1 MENLRLSKDSRPH
14 LRAITLRASPLGP
27 GNCRVTIL
35 EESIIYLLAAIIS
48 VPISKRLGFGSV
60 LGYLCAG
67 ILIGPFGFGFIHEPE
82 HILHFAEL
90 GVVFL
95 LFIIGL
101 ELKPSRLWIMRKMVF
116 GLGTAQVVVSAAVIA
131 VLAWF
136 YGLETGTSIVIG
148 LILALSSTAFVLQM
162 LAEKRQLSTQYGRA
176 AFSILLL
183 QDLAVIPLIALLPL
197 LGARVGVTSGF
208 DVAEI
213 ALVIGTMALLIVG
226 GRLVLKPVLYTVAA
240 AGIPELFTATALL
253 VVIGSALLMDFAG
266 MSMVLGAFLAG
277 MLLADS
283 EYRHQLEADIAPF
296 KGLLLG
302 LFFIAVGMS
311 VNVNLL
317 LEMPGRILL
326 FVAGIMASKAI
337 VLVVLARLFGMCDR
351 RNALSLAAVMSQGGE
366 FAFVLF
372 ALAARERLVPLELI
386 DELILAVA
394 VSMLLTPF
402 VYLLNERFSSRLGS
416 PESPRFDDIP
426 EEDHEVIIAGFG
438 RVGQIVGRLLQSI
451 NKPFTALEI
460 DSSQVDIV
468 RRYGNSVHFGD
479 AARSRRKQGEN
490 TRPGH
495 GRHGD
500 LTAHRRDRKAPVPEP
515 QDHRARTQPPARSQ
529 AHGRGRP
536 PYLPRY
542 AVIESRDGRKRADLA
557 RIRCERGAPHIR
569 HVPGSGRE
577 AAGRAIRAA
586 GLGGEADPV
595 REGRR
600 EGTRVHPRTGP
611 AAPALTAR
619 TTADGRAAT
628 HRYPKRD
635 DLAW

>member
-1 MENLRLSKDSRPH
+1 M
-14 LRAITLRASPLGP
+14 
-27 GNCRVTIL
+27 TIL
-35 EESIIYLLAAIIS
+35 QESIVYLLAAIVS

-101 ELKPSRLWIMRKMVF
+101 ELKPARLWVMRKMVF
-116 GLGTAQVVVSAAVIA
+116 GLGTAQVLVSAAVIA
-131 VLAWF
+131 ALAWF
-136 YGLETGTSIVIG
+136 YGLETEAAVVVG

-162 LAEKRQLSTQYGRA
+162 LAEKKQLNSQFGRA

-183 QDLAVIPLIALLPL
+183 QDLAVIPLIAVLPM
-197 LGARVGVTSGF
+197 LGASADLESGF
-208 DVAEI
+208 D
-213 ALVIGTMALLIVG
+213 LVELGMMISTLVLLIVG

-266 MSMVLGAFLAG
+266 MSMVLGAFIAG

-302 LFFIAVGMS
+302 LFFIAVGMT
-311 VNVNLL
+311 VNISLL
-317 LEMPGRILL
+317 LEVPARIMLL
-326 FVAGIMASKAI
+326 VAGLMVSKAV
-337 VLVVLARLFGMCDR
+337 VLIVLARMFGMCDR

-372 ALAARERLVPLELI
+372 ALAARERLVPSGVI

-402 VYLLNERFSSRLGS
+402 VYLLNEHFGAKLGRAEA
-416 PESPRFDDIP
+416 PQFDEIP

-479 AARSRRKQGEN
+479 AAR
-490 TRPGH
+490 
-495 GRHGD
+495 
-500 LTAHRRDRKAPVPEP
+500 PEV
-515 QDHRARTQPPARSQ
+515 
-529 AHGRGRP
+529 
-536 PYLPRY
+536 L
-542 AVIESRDGRKRADLA
+542 
-557 RIRCERGAPHIR
+557 
-569 HVPGSGRE
+569 
-577 AAGRAIRAA
+577 RAA
-586 GLGGEADPV
+586 G
-595 REGRR
+595 
-600 EGTRVHPRTGP
+600 
-611 AAPALTAR
+611 AAHAKILVLA
-619 TTADGRAAT
+619 TADMETSLHIAETAKRQFPNLTIIARAHNRRHA
-628 HRYPKRD
+628 HKLMDVGVDKIFRD
-635 DLAW
+635 TLLSSLAMGESVLERLGIDDNDVRHVSDTFRDADEKLLMEQYAMHESEEKLIQSAKDAARELESILEQDLRRQG

>member
-1 MENLRLSKDSRPH
+1 M
-14 LRAITLRASPLGP
+14 
-27 GNCRVTIL
+27 TIL
-35 EESIIYLLAAIIS
+35 QESIIYLLAAIIS

-101 ELKPSRLWIMRKMVF
+101 ELKPARLWIMRKMVF
-116 GLGTAQVVVSAAVIA
+116 GLGTAQVLVSAAVIA
-131 VLAWF
+131 ALAWL
-136 YGLETGTSIVIG
+136 YGLEAQTSVVVG

-162 LAEKRQLSTQYGRA
+162 LAEKKQLSTQFGRA

-197 LGARVGVTSGF
+197 LGARAGLDSGF
-208 DVAEI
+208 DPVE
-213 ALVIGTMALLIVG
+213 VGMMIGTLVLLIVG
-226 GRLVLKPVLYTVAA
+226 GRLALKPVLATVAA

-253 VVIGSALLMDFAG
+253 VVIGSALLMEFAG
-266 MSMVLGAFLAG
+266 MSMVLGAFIAG

-311 VNVNLL
+311 VNISLL
-317 LEMPGRILL
+317 LDIPGRIMLL
-326 FVAGIMASKAI
+326 VAGLMVSKAV
-337 VLVVLARLFGMCDR
+337 VLIVLARLFGMCDR

-372 ALAARERLVPLELI
+372 ALAARERLVPAGVI

-402 VYLLNERFSSRLGS
+402 VYLLNERFSAKLGKAEA
-416 PESPRFDDIP
+416 PQFDDIP
-426 EEDHEVIIAGFG
+426 EEEHEVIIAGFG

-479 AARSRRKQGEN
+479 AAR
-490 TRPGH
+490 
-495 GRHGD
+495 
-500 LTAHRRDRKAPVPEP
+500 PEV
-515 QDHRARTQPPARSQ
+515 
-529 AHGRGRP
+529 
-536 PYLPRY
+536 L
-542 AVIESRDGRKRADLA
+542 
-557 RIRCERGAPHIR
+557 
-569 HVPGSGRE
+569 
-577 AAGRAIRAA
+577 RAA
-586 GLGGEADPV
+586 G
-595 REGRR
+595 
-600 EGTRVHPRTGP
+600 
-611 AAPALTAR
+611 AAHAKILVLA
-619 TTADGRAAT
+619 TADMETSLHIAETAKRQFPNLTIIARAHNRRHA
-628 HRYPKRD
+628 HKLMDIGVDKIFRD
-635 DLAW
+635 TLLSSLAMGESVLEKLGFNGNDVRHVSGTFRDADEKLLLEQYAMHESEEKLIQSAKDAARELESILEQDLRRQG